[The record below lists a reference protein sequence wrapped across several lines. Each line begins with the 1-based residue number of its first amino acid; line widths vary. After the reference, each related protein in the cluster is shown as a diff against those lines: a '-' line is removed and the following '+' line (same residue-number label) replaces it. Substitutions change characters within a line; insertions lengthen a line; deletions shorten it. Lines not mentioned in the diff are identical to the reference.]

1 MPRNYLIVAPCRN
14 EAKFVRRTLDSV
26 AAQSERPALMIVVD
40 DGSTDATPQI
50 LADYA
55 AKYDWIKI
63 VRREDRGKRSVGPGV
78 IEAFYAGLESVD
90 SDSFDY
96 LCKLDLDLELPV
108 RYFQR
113 LMDAMDKKPR
123 LGSWSGKAY
132 FPGPS
137 NPDGHIDGELINEGI
152 GDEVSVGASKF
163 YRTTCFQQIGGFV
176 RQVMWD
182 GIDCHTARL
191 LGWQVGSSDDPE
203 LRFVHLR
210 PMGSSTGSIWEGR
223 KRHGRGQ
230 YMMGTGVTF
239 MLASAARR
247 LLSYPA
253 FTGSIA
259 IVVGYVEALVSGQPR
274 HGDSSFRKLL
284 TRYQWESLVMGK
296 TRAARRVEKR
306 RAEFWNPDLLRREPL
321 GQVQG

>member
-14 EAKFVRRTLDSV
+14 EAKFVRRTLDSI
-26 AAQSERPALMIVVD
+26 AAQSERPALMVVVD
-40 DGSTDATPQI
+40 DGSTDATPEI

-55 AKYDWIKI
+55 KNFEWLKI
-63 VRREDRGKRSVGPGV
+63 VRRADRGVRSVGPGV
-78 IEAFYAGLESVD
+78 IEAFYAGLETVD
-90 SDSFDY
+90 LHQFEY
-96 LCKLDLDLELPV
+96 ICKLDLDLELPA
-108 RYFQR
+108 RYFQH
-113 LMDAMDKKPR
+113 LMDVMEKNPR

-137 NPDGHIDGELINEGI
+137 NPEGRIDGELIDEGI

-163 YRTTCFQQIGGFV
+163 YRTSCFLQIGGFV
-176 RQVMWD
+176 RQLMWD

-191 LGWQVGSSDDPE
+191 MGWQVGSSDESE

-210 PMGSSTGSIWEGR
+210 PMGSSTGSMWEGR

-230 YMMGTGVTF
+230 YIMGTGLTF

-247 LLSYPA
+247 LFSYPA
-253 FTGSIA
+253 VTGSLAMI
-259 IVVGYVEALVSGQPR
+259 IGYLEAMVTGEAR

-296 TRAARRVEKR
+296 TRAARRVEQR
-306 RAEFWNPDLLRREPL
+306 RAAVWTPDLIGRANL
-321 GQVQG
+321 GKERG

>member
-26 AAQSERPALMIVVD
+26 AAQSELPALMIVVD
-40 DGSTDATPQI
+40 DGSTDATPEI

-55 AKYDWIKI
+55 ARYDWIKI
-63 VRREDRGKRSVGPGV
+63 VRREDRGRRSVGPGV
-78 IEAFYAGLESVD
+78 IEAFYAGLETVD
-90 SDSFDY
+90 PDHFDY

-113 LMDAMDKKPR
+113 LMDAMESNPR

-137 NPDGHIDGELINEGI
+137 NPEGRIDGELINEGI

-163 YRTTCFQQIGGFV
+163 YRTTCFRQIGGFV

-247 LLSYPA
+247 LLSYPV
-253 FTGSIA
+253 FTGSVA
-259 IVVGYVEALVSGQPR
+259 IVIGYLEALVSGQPR
-274 HGDSSFRKLL
+274 HGDTSFRKLL

-296 TRAARRVEKR
+296 ARAARRVEQR
-306 RAEFWNPDLLRREPL
+306 RAEFWNPNMMGVTPL
-321 GQVQG
+321 GQVRG